1 MSASSSRYR
10 IGAAGVLAF
19 VVAGCAFIHEDDGK
33 PREAVSG
40 TVTLDGQPLNGGSIV
55 FIQAD
60 VDSTDVASAAIE
72 NGRFSIPRAVGPIT
86 GRHKIRISRVV
97 TSPVNPN
104 AAPGEPSKSARET
117 LPEKYNNQTVLTAE
131 IRHGPPNELVFHLE
145 SE

>member
-10 IGAAGVLAF
+10 IGAVGVLAF
-19 VVAGCAFIHEDDGK
+19 VIAGCAFIDEDDGK

-55 FIQAD
+55 FIPAD
-60 VDSTDVASAAIE
+60 VDTTDVSSAAIE
-72 NGRFSIPRAVGPIT
+72 NGRFSIPRSEGPVT

-97 TSPVNPN
+97 TSPVNPD
-104 AAPGEPSKSARET
+104 AAPGEPSKTAQET
-117 LPEKYNNQTVLTAE
+117 IPEKYNNQTVLITE